1 MPVSTIWVSDH
12 IVVSIDKHAHDYFQL
27 MYCQGGSG
35 EIQIGDTVYSAI
47 AGHAYLASPMQEHAI
62 IQKDRLH
69 LIEIKF
75 TVDDDIILQGLKRLP
90 TEFSIDDDLLLR
102 LAFTEIKREALSHA
116 LYSHESTNAA
126 LKLFLLRLIR
136 QTYSQKQDYGQ
147 TSQNCFFNVGEKS
160 GKEKNTDIDLVKI
173 LDYIETHLSEQIT
186 LNDLTNLVHLDK
198 SYLIARFKKMWG
210 VPPMQ
215 YINHLRIER
224 SKVLLAM
231 TDKSATEIALEV
243 GFQSIHYF
251 SRYFKEKEG
260 LTPNEYRE
268 ERKKY
273 LLKDIPQ

>member
-1 MPVSTIWVSDH
+1 MSVSTIWVSDH

-27 MYCQGGSG
+27 MYCVDGSG
-35 EIQIGDTVYSAI
+35 EIRVGDTLFSA
-47 AGHAYLASPMQEHAI
+47 ASGHAYLAFPMQEHAI
-62 IQKDRLH
+62 IQNDRLH
-69 LIEIKF
+69 LVEIKF
-75 TVDDDIILQGLKRLP
+75 KIDDDIILQGLDRLP

-102 LAFTEIKREALSHA
+102 LAFAEIKREALSHA
-116 LYSHESTNAA
+116 IYSHESTNAA

-136 QTYSQKQDYGQ
+136 QGYSQEQDDGH
-147 TSQNCFFNVGEKS
+147 TSQNCFFNTGKKS
-160 GKEKNTDIDLVKI
+160 GEGKNTDIDLVKI

-210 VPPMQ
+210 IPPLK

-231 TDKSATEIALEV
+231 TDKKATEIAREV

-251 SRYFKEKEG
+251 CRYFKEKEG
-260 LTPNEYRE
+260 MTPNEYRE
-268 ERKKY
+268 ERKKHF
-273 LLKDIPQ
+273 LSDIKK

>member
-1 MPVSTIWVSDH
+1 MSVSTIWVSDH

-27 MYCQGGSG
+27 MYCVGGLG
-35 EIQIGDTVYSAI
+35 EIRVGDTLFSAI
-47 AGHAYLASPMQEHAI
+47 PGHAYLAFPMQEHAI
-62 IQKDRLH
+62 IQNDRLH
-69 LIEIKF
+69 LVEIKF
-75 TVDDDIILQGLKRLP
+75 KVDDVIILQGLDRLP

-102 LAFTEIKREALSHA
+102 LAFAEIKREALSHA
-116 LYSHESTNAA
+116 IYSHESTNAA

-136 QTYSQKQDYGQ
+136 QTYSQEQDDGH
-147 TSQNCFFNVGEKS
+147 TSQNCFFNTGKKS
-160 GKEKNTDIDLVKI
+160 GEGKNTDIDLVKI

-210 VPPMQ
+210 IPPLK

-231 TDKSATEIALEV
+231 TDKKATEIAREV

-251 SRYFKEKEG
+251 CRYFKEKEG
-260 LTPNEYRE
+260 MTPNEYRE
-268 ERKKY
+268 ERKKH
-273 LLKDIPQ
+273 LLSDIKK

>member
-1 MPVSTIWVSDH
+1 MSVSTIWVSDH

-27 MYCQGGSG
+27 MYCVGGSG
-35 EIQIGDTVYSAI
+35 EIRVGDTLFSAI
-47 AGHAYLASPMQEHAI
+47 AGHAYLAFPMQEHAI
-62 IQKDRLH
+62 IQNDRLH
-69 LIEIKF
+69 LVEIKF
-75 TVDDDIILQGLKRLP
+75 TLDDNVILQGLSRLP

-102 LAFTEIKREALSHA
+102 LAFAEIKREALSHA

-136 QTYSQKQDYGQ
+136 QTYSQKQDFGH
-147 TSQNCFFNVGEKS
+147 TSQNCFFNTGEKS
-160 GKEKNTDIDLVKI
+160 GEGKSTDIDLVKI

-186 LNDLTNLVHLDK
+186 LNDLAAIVHLDK
-198 SYLIARFKKMWG
+198 SYFIARFKKMWG
-210 VPPMQ
+210 IPPMK

-231 TDKSATEIALEV
+231 TDKSATDIALEV

-260 LTPNEYRE
+260 VTPNKYRE
-268 ERKKY
+268 EQRKY
-273 LLKDIPQ
+273 LKANIQK

>member
-1 MPVSTIWVSDH
+1 MSVSAIWVSDH
-12 IVVSIDKHAHDYFQL
+12 TVVSIDKHSHDYFQL

-35 EIQIGDTVYSAI
+35 EIQLGDTVYPAV
-47 AGHAYLASPMQEHAI
+47 AGHAYLAFPMQDHAI

-75 TVDDDIILQGLKRLP
+75 TVDDDIILQGLDRLP
-90 TEFSIDDDLLLR
+90 PEFSIDDSLLLR
-102 LAFTEIKREALSHA
+102 LAFAEIKREALSHA

-126 LKLFLLRLIR
+126 LKLFLLRLVR
-136 QTYSQKQDYGQ
+136 ETYTQKQDGGQ
-147 TSQNCFFNVGEKS
+147 TSQNCFFNTGEKS
-160 GKEKNTDIDLVKI
+160 DESRGSDIDLVKI
-173 LDYIETHLSEQIT
+173 LAYIETHLSEQIT
-186 LNDLTNLVHLDK
+186 LNDLTSLVHLDK
-198 SYLIARFKKMWG
+198 SYLITRFKRMWG
-210 VPPMQ
+210 IPPMQ

-231 TDKSATEIALEV
+231 TDKSATEIALDV

-273 LLKDIPQ
+273 HLNDIK

>member
-1 MPVSTIWVSDH
+1 MSVSAIWVSDH
-12 IVVSIDKHAHDYFQL
+12 TVVSIDKHSHDYFQL

-35 EIQIGDTVYSAI
+35 EIQIGNTVYPAV
-47 AGHAYLASPMQEHAI
+47 AGHAYLALPMQEHAI

-69 LIEIKF
+69 LVEIKF
-75 TVDDDIILQGLKRLP
+75 TVDDEIVLQGLDRLP
-90 TEFSIDDDLLLR
+90 AEFSIDDSLLLR

-126 LKLFLLRLIR
+126 LNLFLFRLVR
-136 QTYSQKQDYGQ
+136 QTYTQKQDDAHTY
-147 TSQNCFFNVGEKS
+147 QNCFFNTGEKS
-160 GKEKNTDIDLVKI
+160 NTGKSTEIDLVKI

-186 LNDLTNLVHLDK
+186 LNDLTSLVHLDK
-198 SYLIARFKKMWG
+198 SYLISRFKKMWG
-210 VPPMQ
+210 APPMQ

-224 SKVLLAM
+224 SKVLLTM

-268 ERKKY
+268 EHKKY
-273 LLKDIPQ
+273 LLKDITQ